1 MVLFTI
7 KRIFI
12 YFAISKRNFYNLIY
26 KSISKKNDLYKL
38 IFFKK
43 KFFITLFAK
52 RIFFYLKKDFHSFIY
67 KY

>member
-7 KRIFI
+7 KIIFI

-38 IFFKK
+38 IFFFK

-52 RIFFYLKKDFHSFIY
+52 RIFFLFKKRLP
-67 KY
+67 